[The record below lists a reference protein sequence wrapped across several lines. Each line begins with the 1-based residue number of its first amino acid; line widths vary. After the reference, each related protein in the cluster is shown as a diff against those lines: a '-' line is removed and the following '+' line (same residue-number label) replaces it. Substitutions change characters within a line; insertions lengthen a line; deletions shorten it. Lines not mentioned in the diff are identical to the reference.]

1 MASSAIYD
9 VSFVDDNG
17 RLLDAAISYPG
28 IDDGADG
35 GPGARQNS
43 ARNGAKLFF
52 QVSKPGPVTVQ
63 WQSSTGADR
72 RFQVFVTRSMVDQ
85 PVELSIGRGL
95 VNASAGGTVEVTVI
109 AERVGADFPIVAQL
123 GFAAG

>member
-1 MASSAIYD
+1 MSISAIYD

-17 RLLDAAISYPG
+17 RLLNAAISYPG
-28 IDDGADG
+28 IDDDADG
-35 GPGARQNS
+35 AAQPNS
-43 ARNGAKLFF
+43 ARHGAKLFF

-63 WQSSTGADR
+63 WQASTGADR

-95 VNASAGGTVEVTVI
+95 VNASAGGTVEVTVT
-109 AERVGADFPIVAQL
+109 AERAGPEFPIVAQL

>member
-1 MASSAIYD
+1 LSISAIYD

-17 RLLDAAISYPG
+17 RLLNAAISYPG
-28 IDDGADG
+28 IDDDADG
-35 GPGARQNS
+35 AAQPNS
-43 ARNGAKLFF
+43 ARHGAKLFF

-63 WQSSTGADR
+63 WQASTGADR

-95 VNASAGGTVEVTVI
+95 VNASAGGTVEVTVT
-109 AERVGADFPIVAQL
+109 AERAGPEFPIVAQL